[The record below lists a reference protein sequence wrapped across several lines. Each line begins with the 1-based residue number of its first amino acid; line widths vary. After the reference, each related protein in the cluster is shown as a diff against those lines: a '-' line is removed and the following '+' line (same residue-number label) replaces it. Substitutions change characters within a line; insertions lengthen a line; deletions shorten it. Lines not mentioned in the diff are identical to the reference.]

1 MVRYYLK
8 LEDKNVKLSIS
19 KNLQSRVKCKFQL
32 LDFADLGYIFNY
44 DNLIKYT
51 WQL

>member
-1 MVRYYLK
+1 MVKYHLK

-19 KNLQSRVKCKFQL
+19 KKLQPPVNCKFQL
-32 LDFADLGYIFNY
+32 LDFANLGYIINY